1 MSKNQLRADEYR
13 GRAADATAL
22 ADAAIL
28 ANVRE
33 RHEAAA
39 ARWTDLARLN
49 ERQASPRDARTAAA
63 KRELIR
69 AALPPIVPC
78 TA

>member
-1 MSKNQLRADEYR
+1 MIAMSKNQLRADEYR

-22 ADAAIL
+22 ADAALL

-49 ERQASPRDARTAAA
+49 ERQATTRTDET
-63 KRELIR
+63 KRELIL
-69 AALPPIVPC
+69 AAIPPSVPC

>member
-22 ADAAIL
+22 ADAALL

-49 ERQASPRDARTAAA
+49 ERHVERRTEEIKRGLILAA
-63 KRELIR
+63 I
-69 AALPPIVPC
+69 PPSVPC